1 MPHLLKRMPHA
12 FHARSP
18 VLYDCHVISFIGL
31 SSSAITSREV
41 RKRKHN
47 IMTKLTEVNNRRVN
61 DVKRD
66 QLFRLYVSF
75 VRIIIS
81 FLLFYFV
88 LLFSFS
94 FFFNTF
100 LIVSLCT

>member
-1 MPHLLKRMPHA
+1 MHHFLTRMPHA

-18 VLYDCHVISFIGL
+18 VLYDCHVISLIGL

-41 RKRKHN
+41 RKHKHN

-81 FLLFYFV
+81 SLLFYFV
-88 LLFSFS
+88 L
-94 FFFNTF
+94 FFFVFNTF